1 MTEIFNSTELRRE
14 LHPLAELGLNT
25 KNTAQYVLDHLEK
38 IGVEAHRVGNTNGV
52 LGVIDSGVPGPTVML
67 RADMDALPF
76 EVDGKK
82 TAIHACGHDGHTAM
96 LLEAASRL
104 VGNNKKGKLKLLFQ
118 PAEETLEGANVMIKE
133 GVLDGVDYLV
143 GAHVRPIQ
151 DLEVGTLCPA
161 VNHTASCPC
170 DIYIHGKSA
179 HASRPHLGINSIY
192 VGTAIVNAISQIQL
206 PPNMA
211 WSVKPT
217 QFDANDGALNI
228 IPASAH
234 LGIDMRAQTTELM
247 KQLIEEVR
255 RAAESSAAAFG
266 ATVEV
271 KFATLCPAA
280 NYDPEITDE
289 LAECIREVAGDDKL
303 APACGGGGEDFH
315 FYKIARPEMKNG
327 YFGVGVGVTPG
338 LHKQNMTFDDKL
350 LPLGAAVFV
359 KFALRHLG

>member
-104 VGNNKKGKLKLLFQ
+104 VGNIKKGKLKLLFQ

-133 GVLDGVDYLV
+133 GVLDGV
-143 GAHVRPIQ
+143 
-151 DLEVGTLCPA
+151 A

-234 LGIDMRAQTTELM
+234 LGIDMRAQT
-247 KQLIEEVR
+247 
-255 RAAESSAAAFG
+255 AADRGSPPRG
-266 ATVEV
+266 
-271 KFATLCPAA
+271 
-280 NYDPEITDE
+280 
-289 LAECIREVAGDDKL
+289 
-303 APACGGGGEDFH
+303 
-315 FYKIARPEMKNG
+315 
-327 YFGVGVGVTPG
+327 
-338 LHKQNMTFDDKL
+338 
-350 LPLGAAVFV
+350 
-359 KFALRHLG
+359 

>member
-104 VGNNKKGKLKLLFQ
+104 VGNIKKGKLKLLFQ

-151 DLEVGTLCPA
+151 DLEVGTLPRGE
-161 VNHTASCPC
+161 P
-170 DIYIHGKSA
+170 HGILPLRHLYPWEKRPRVPP
-179 HASRPHLGINSIY
+179 ASRH
-192 VGTAIVNAISQIQL
+192 QL
-206 PPNMA
+206 DLCRHGNRERDFP
-211 WSVKPT
+211 
-217 QFDANDGALNI
+217 D
-228 IPASAH
+228 
-234 LGIDMRAQTTELM
+234 
-247 KQLIEEVR
+247 
-255 RAAESSAAAFG
+255 SAAAQYG
-266 ATVEV
+266 LV
-271 KFATLCPAA
+271 
-280 NYDPEITDE
+280 
-289 LAECIREVAGDDKL
+289 RET
-303 APACGGGGEDFH
+303 H
-315 FYKIARPEMKNG
+315 
-327 YFGVGVGVTPG
+327 
-338 LHKQNMTFDDKL
+338 
-350 LPLGAAVFV
+350 AV
-359 KFALRHLG
+359 

>member
-104 VGNNKKGKLKLLFQ
+104 VGNIKKGKLKLLFQ

-143 GAHVRPIQ
+143 
-151 DLEVGTLCPA
+151 
-161 VNHTASCPC
+161 
-170 DIYIHGKSA
+170 
-179 HASRPHLGINSIY
+179 
-192 VGTAIVNAISQIQL
+192 
-206 PPNMA
+206 
-211 WSVKPT
+211 
-217 QFDANDGALNI
+217 
-228 IPASAH
+228 
-234 LGIDMRAQTTELM
+234 
-247 KQLIEEVR
+247 
-255 RAAESSAAAFG
+255 
-266 ATVEV
+266 
-271 KFATLCPAA
+271 
-280 NYDPEITDE
+280 
-289 LAECIREVAGDDKL
+289 
-303 APACGGGGEDFH
+303 
-315 FYKIARPEMKNG
+315 
-327 YFGVGVGVTPG
+327 
-338 LHKQNMTFDDKL
+338 
-350 LPLGAAVFV
+350 
-359 KFALRHLG
+359 

>member
-25 KNTAQYVLDHLEK
+25 KNTAQYVLDHLKK
-38 IGVEAHRVGNTNGV
+38 IGVEAHRIGNTNGV

-104 VGNNKKGKLKLLFQ
+104 VGNIKKGKLKLLFQ

-133 GVLDGVDYLV
+133 GVLDGVDYLI

-151 DLEVGTLCPA
+151 DLEIGTLCPA

-234 LGIDMRAQTTELM
+234 LGIDMRAQTNGTHE
-247 KQLIEEVR
+247 
-255 RAAESSAAAFG
+255 AA
-266 ATVEV
+266 
-271 KFATLCPAA
+271 
-280 NYDPEITDE
+280 D
-289 LAECIREVAGDDKL
+289 
-303 APACGGGGEDFH
+303 
-315 FYKIARPEMKNG
+315 
-327 YFGVGVGVTPG
+327 
-338 LHKQNMTFDDKL
+338 
-350 LPLGAAVFV
+350 
-359 KFALRHLG
+359 

>member
-104 VGNNKKGKLKLLFQ
+104 VGNIKKGKLKLLFQ

-266 ATVEV
+266 AKAELKYDAFPSPVINDHDDLNQIAHDAAV
-271 KFATLCPAA
+271 KLYGEEGIKEMP
-280 NYDPEITDE
+280 
-289 LAECIREVAGDDKL
+289 
-303 APACGGGGEDFH
+303 GEDFH
-315 FYKIARPEMKNG
+315 FYKMARPEMKNG

>member
-104 VGNNKKGKLKLLFQ
+104 VGNIKKGKLKLLFQ

-327 YFGVGVGVTPG
+327 YFGVGVGVDVRSGCPRT
-338 LHKQNMTFDDKL
+338 
-350 LPLGAAVFV
+350 A
-359 KFALRHLG
+359 